1 MDRSLKLCYFIALV
15 QILLVGAAFSG
26 ANQIAAQRLNRPPS
40 REAAEKSQADN
51 KADEKD
57 DKSDNDANKDAN
69 SAANT
74 SERLTRAPIADLNKA
89 AVIPAGADSIPEGT
103 KLIVELETPLS
114 SKESRAGDRFT
125 ARISTPVVDQDGNTL
140 VPADSIVEGS
150 VVDAQPAKRRRRSGI
165 IQLTFENLRLDNDV
179 LIPIRG
185 RLTNAETDDRNR
197 FDEEGNIKS
206 PSSTKGALKITG
218 ASAGAGIALGAA
230 AGGALAGAGVGA
242 VAGLT
247 IALLMKGSDVI
258 IEPGHRFGLELIQP
272 LRVRTAPEEPTP
284 ARPILRP
291 TPRNK
296 VAANSTV
303 KPASNALPSENEGSG
318 VAVEVSDVRSE
329 RTSDGMLMILITAK
343 TPGAGW
349 RILADHVVSGDQ
361 VEVDLRGVAPA
372 ATPTNRISHP
382 TAPTIRLKDND
393 GLIKRVVVRAK
404 NGVRESRVRTYPGA
418 SRPSL
423 LIPNRA
429 RPKTTPE
436 STKPANA
443 SPSGA
448 ATTTSGT
455 TSGPRVETEILKL
468 RNEFGSSVGIR
479 IDKDGAYEVIGTRE
493 ANPDETQLL
502 DALGSQ
508 LNSVRAYN
516 RNYSKASVRRKSA
529 LLVEEDL
536 KLVDQIRMRVK
547 MSREMNQRFRS
558 VQQNAQTLIEGD
570 LNETQPSATSQPA
583 TTTPSGPSGSSAAP
597 VDSASLSD
605 LATTVIGEITQ
616 CQYDIGGTVGAFI
629 NPDGSYDLVGER
641 KATADEQQI
650 LDGLRTMLSLAK
662 EIVNSRGGRVD
673 QNNAEKFRNETNRV
687 GQAWRRVKMTAEMN
701 QNFSKMLRDARSL
714 SELSSR

>member
-1 MDRSLKLCYFIALV
+1 MERSLKLCYCIALI
-15 QILLVGAAFSG
+15 QILLIGAAFSQ
-26 ANQIAAQRLNRPPS
+26 ANQIAAQRLTRPPS

-51 KADEKD
+51 KVD
-57 DKSDNDANKDAN
+57 DKSDNEANPDAN
-69 SAANT
+69 SAAKT
-74 SERLTRAPIADLNKA
+74 SDRLTRAPIADLNKA
-89 AVIPAGADSIPEGT
+89 AVVPAGADSIPEGT

-125 ARISTPVVDQDGNTL
+125 ARVSTPVVDEDGQTL
-140 VPADSIVEGS
+140 VPANSIVEGS

-206 PSSTKGALKITG
+206 PSSTKGALKVTG
-218 ASAGAGIALGAA
+218 AGAGAGIALGAA
-230 AGGALAGAGVGA
+230 AGGALAGVGVGA

-272 LRVRTAPEEPTP
+272 LRVRTTPEEPIP
-284 ARPILRP
+284 SRPILRP
-291 TPRNK
+291 APHNK
-296 VAANSTV
+296 AAANTTV

-318 VAVEVSDVRSE
+318 IAVDVSDVRSE
-329 RTSDGMLMILITAK
+329 RTPDGVLMILITAK

-361 VEVDLRGVAPA
+361 VEVDLRGVPPTTT
-372 ATPTNRISHP
+372 ATSRISHP
-382 TAPTIRLKDND
+382 TAPTIRVKDND

-404 NGVRESRVRTYPGA
+404 NGVREARVRTNPGTG
-418 SRPSL
+418 RPTL
-423 LIPNRA
+423 LIPNSA
-429 RPKTTPE
+429 RSKTSSE

-443 SPSGA
+443 SPST
-448 ATTTSGT
+448 ATPTPGT
-455 TSGPRVETEILKL
+455 TSGPRVETELIKL

-479 IDKDGAYEVIGTRE
+479 IDKDGAYEAIGTRE

-547 MSREMNQRFRS
+547 MNREMNQRFRT
-558 VQQNAQTLIEGD
+558 VQQNTQALIGGD
-570 LNETQPSATSQPA
+570 LNETQPPAASPTGPTS
-583 TTTPSGPSGSSAAP
+583 PSGRPGSSSSSAAP
-597 VDSASLSD
+597 VDSASLSE

-616 CQYDIGGTVGAFI
+616 CQYEIGGTVGAFI

-641 KATADEQQI
+641 KPTADEQQI
-650 LDGLRTMLSLAK
+650 LAGLRSMLSLAK
-662 EIVNSRGGRVD
+662 EIVSTTGGRAD
-673 QNNAEKFRNETNRV
+673 QNRAEKFRTETNRV

-701 QNFSKMLRDARSL
+701 QNFSKMLQDARSL
-714 SELSSR
+714 ADLSSR